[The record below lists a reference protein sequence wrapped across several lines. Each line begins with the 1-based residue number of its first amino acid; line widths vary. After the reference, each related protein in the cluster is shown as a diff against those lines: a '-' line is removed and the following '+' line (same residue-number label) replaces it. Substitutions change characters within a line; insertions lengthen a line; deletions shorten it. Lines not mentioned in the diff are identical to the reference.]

1 MLKNLREKIDGKIIE
16 TEIKT
21 RKATEALILEY
32 SDGDSQFVGATILI
46 LVCVVVGALYLGIT
60 KTSVTDTMKSI
71 STKITTMLND
81 FNIGVK

>member
-1 MLKNLREKIDGKIIE
+1 MLKNLKENLDRKILEMKI
-16 TEIKT
+16 K
-21 RKATEALILEY
+21 LLEY
-32 SDGDSQFVGATILI
+32 SEGDSQFVGATILI

-71 STKITTMLND
+71 SSKITAMLND